1 MLMPKPGRRE
11 MAPSNKSFLVALLF
25 AVVAAPCILRPS
37 SAAFSFPPI
46 FPCIPGFPR
55 IPLFPC
61 IEPPPLPAPPTECR
75 SHLMKMM
82 PCAGYLTNSSVTVP
96 PSACCDSFSQVRDD
110 LAAICFCH
118 VANGDIQ
125 QLLPAPM
132 IFKRMLSVTDQCG
145 VNLRM
150 EALVKHCDGMCNNS
164 LTLLLQKVL
173 ISTNVSWIGS
183 NRV

>member
-25 AVVAAPCILRPS
+25 AVVAAPCILQPS

-82 PCAGYLTNSSVTVP
+82 PCAGYLTNSSVTG
-96 PSACCDSFSQVRDD
+96 ASQRVLRQ
-110 LAAICFCH
+110 LQPGPRRLG
-118 VANGDIQ
+118 GDM
-125 QLLPAPM
+125 LLPRRQRRHPAAAAGAHDLQAHALRHRPM
-132 IFKRMLSVTDQCG
+132 RRQ
-145 VNLRM
+145 
-150 EALVKHCDGMCNNS
+150 
-164 LTLLLQKVL
+164 
-173 ISTNVSWIGS
+173 STNGSIGQTL
-183 NRV
+183 RWYV

>member
-1 MLMPKPGRRE
+1 
-11 MAPSNKSFLVALLF
+11 MAPSNKSFLVLLLL
-25 AVVAAPCILRPS
+25 AVVAAPWLVQPS
-37 SAAFSFPPI
+37 SAAAFSFPPI

-61 IEPPPLPAPPTECR
+61 VEPPPLPAPPTECR

-96 PSACCDSFSQVRDD
+96 PSACCDGFSQVSAD

-132 IFKRMLSVTDQCG
+132 IFKRMLAITDQCG

-150 EALVKHCDGMCNNS
+150 EALVQHCDEFEGVPPM
-164 LTLLLQKVL
+164 TLP
-173 ISTNVSWIGS
+173 SPPPSAA
-183 NRV
+183 